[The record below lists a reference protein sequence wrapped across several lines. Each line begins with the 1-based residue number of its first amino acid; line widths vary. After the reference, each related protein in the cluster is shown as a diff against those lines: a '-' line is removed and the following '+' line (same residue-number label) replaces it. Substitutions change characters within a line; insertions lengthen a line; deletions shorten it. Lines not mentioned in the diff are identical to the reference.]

1 MMKGLATMVGP
12 KIRVN
17 VVSPG
22 LLETVSKG
30 LHSWK
35 VMELTAGTG
44 MGSALL
50 G

>member
-22 LLETVSKG
+22 LLDTVSAVFV
-30 LHSWK
+30 LQ
-35 VMELTAGTG
+35 G
-44 MGSALL
+44 MPCS
-50 G
+50 